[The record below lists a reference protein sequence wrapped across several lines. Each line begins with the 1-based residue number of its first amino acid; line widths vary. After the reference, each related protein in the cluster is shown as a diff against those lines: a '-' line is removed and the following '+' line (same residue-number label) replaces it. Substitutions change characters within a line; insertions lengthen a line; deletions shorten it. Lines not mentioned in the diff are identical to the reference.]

1 MRGGAG
7 VRGVLKFR
15 VLEGKGGQATG
26 GEGVGPFGPDPLP
39 PPPPGHPRVE
49 LRQKHPWPE
58 LRCVEQK
65 PRVEILWPDLAST
78 HSSLTAIER
87 DTTGNASRTLM
98 TGLRRPGQRGVTPY
112 GNAGD
117 CRETRNPTA
126 HHNRWLWAKL
136 LQEEYPSEGYFM
148 NTMRSGIGSW
158 FRPRSALRDIP
169 KRLMMLLSST
179 DNRRNHS
186 DEVEELQSRA
196 REYTQ
201 QLEQMDGWDRAFYRE
216 WTSLISRNAL
226 TSPCPLEESSGS
238 SKVKLRRSR
247 QRRSVATRDI
257 SPQPRVNAGSDSII
271 SSPHRQWTGQLGRYD
286 PREQR
291 ALGQYGEGFSQSTGN
306 PTSYTYPMEGN
317 REDGTT
323 TSGSTQ
329 TTIASRTWNSDTLL
343 RGTVLRRDRVTG
355 RTRMV
360 VTGEFIPEDD
370 DPRVSTINVGT
381 LKATTSDEDKYCML
395 DSGANVMVVPLMRD
409 MKGDKT
415 MCSLVGDNKTQGLI
429 ISRLYTET
437 RTYLVVAVENA
448 SVLLPPA
455 YLVRIAGYKLAW
467 ENVPGGEYF
476 KLRDGYG
483 EPVAV
488 QEDDDLLFLGK
499 NTLWRVGQDMYR
511 FAHRQTG
518 VTWSEI
524 WEQLTGESLTI
535 QAITNTQA
543 DQSVDFVEL
552 FNPGNFKE
560 QKSSLVAGGTYDVRV
575 NPAIDLTRDS
585 VRQQVRKDIE
595 REDPLILLGAP
606 PCTVFSPMQN
616 INQKHHIGDAWEKK
630 KQDGIDLLLFATQ
643 CYWDQIERGMFFLH
657 EHPAA
662 ASCWGMNALQELEA
676 YPGVHV
682 VTADMC
688 RWGMRVRDEIPEDQG
703 QPYLVKKPTK
713 WMTNCKPLAELL
725 SLRCDGTHSHV
736 RLREEH
742 SQNELPPI
750 QYLW

>member
-1 MRGGAG
+1 
-7 VRGVLKFR
+7 
-15 VLEGKGGQATG
+15 
-26 GEGVGPFGPDPLP
+26 
-39 PPPPGHPRVE
+39 
-49 LRQKHPWPE
+49 
-58 LRCVEQK
+58 
-65 PRVEILWPDLAST
+65 
-78 HSSLTAIER
+78 
-87 DTTGNASRTLM
+87 
-98 TGLRRPGQRGVTPY
+98 
-112 GNAGD
+112 
-117 CRETRNPTA
+117 
-126 HHNRWLWAKL
+126 
-136 LQEEYPSEGYFM
+136 
-148 NTMRSGIGSW
+148 
-158 FRPRSALRDIP
+158 
-169 KRLMMLLSST
+169 MLLSGT
-179 DNRRNHS
+179 DNRRNPS
-186 DEVEELQSRA
+186 DEIEELQSRA
-196 REYTQ
+196 REFTRY
-201 QLEQMDGWDRAFYRE
+201 QLEQMDDWDRALYRE
-216 WTSLISRNAL
+216 WTSLVSRNAL
-226 TSPCPLEESSGS
+226 TSTHPLEEPSGS
-238 SKVKLRRSR
+238 SNVKLRRSR

-257 SPQPRVNAGSDSII
+257 SPQPRASAGSDSLR
-271 SSPHRQWTGQLGRYD
+271 STPRRQETSQLGRYD

-291 ALGQYGEGFSQSTGN
+291 VLGQYGEGSSHITGN
-306 PTSYTYPMEGN
+306 PMPYTYPMEGN

-329 TTIASRTWNSDTLL
+329 TTIPSRTWNSDTLP
-343 RGTVLRRDRVTG
+343 RGTVLRRDSVTG
-355 RTRMV
+355 RTRLV
-360 VTGEFIPEDD
+360 ITGEFIPEDEN
-370 DPRVSTINVGT
+370 PRVSTINVGT

-395 DSGANVMVVPLMRD
+395 DSGANVMVVLLMRD

-437 RTYLVVAVENA
+437 RSYLVVAVENA

-499 NTLWRVGQDMYR
+499 NTLWRVGHEMYR

-518 VTWSEI
+518 MTWSEI

-535 QAITNTQA
+535 QAITNNQT

-552 FNPGNFKE
+552 FNPGNFRE

-575 NPAIDLTRDS
+575 NPATDLTRDS

-595 REDPLILLGAP
+595 KEDPLILLGAP

-630 KQDGIDLLLFATQ
+630 KQDGMDLLLFATQ

-657 EHPAA
+657 EHPAT
-662 ASCWGMNALQELEA
+662 ASSWGLNALQELEA

-713 WMTNCKPLAELL
+713 WMTNCTLSKGGVNCVLL
-725 SLRCDGTHSHV
+725 LGPGKNRSHGQLHSM
-736 RLREEH
+736 
-742 SQNELPPI
+742 
-750 QYLW
+750 